1 MAFILEPFCDLQYEH
16 DSDEEGHEEDN
27 EALKLY
33 REAMELN
40 YQQNGIKKRGRR
52 KTRTPKTTP
61 VANTATP
68 IMDGMN
74 GILANLLEPAIKIP
88 QGPGRGRRKET
99 NEQELEQDRSNGVCF
114 FQCTQCDKS
123 FKFAGDLAK
132 HVRSHTISSPY
143 RCSICKKVFTHIG
156 SLNTHLRIHSGE
168 RPYKCKFCEKSFTQS
183 NSLMVH
189 VKSHLSNK
197 PFSCNQC
204 NKGFLNASSLAVH
217 QKTHN
222 GPVVAVV
229 CPIETCGKEF
239 RDNNLLEEH
248 MQTHKQSMLYQCSL
262 CLEKFEQAAQLV
274 QHVKSH
280 IGDKPFQ
287 VKNLNY

>member
-1 MAFILEPFCDLQYEH
+1 
-16 DSDEEGHEEDN
+16 
-27 EALKLY
+27 
-33 REAMELN
+33 MELN
-40 YQQNGIKKRGRR
+40 YEQNGIKKRGRR
-52 KTRTPKTTP
+52 KTRVPKASPSSTSN
-61 VANTATP
+61 AEN
-68 IMDGMN
+68 INMN
-74 GILANLLEPAIKIP
+74 GILANLLDPAIKIP

-99 NEQELEQDRSNGVCF
+99 NEQELELDRSNGVCF

-168 RPYKCKFCEKSFTQS
+168 RWAITSSLFDNSLKSTFCRPYKCKFCEKSFTQS

-222 GPVVAVV
+222 GPVVAVI

-262 CLEKFEQAAQLV
+262 CLDKFEQAAQLV

-287 VKNLNY
+287 VRF